1 MNIVRVC
8 KRIEL
13 LSCFMFQKT
22 LKNYMS
28 TIFAMS
34 DLCDNS
40 IKKTLPQMGL
50 CNKCVDTG
58 HLEFL
63 PPIL

>member
-1 MNIVRVC
+1 
-8 KRIEL
+8 
-13 LSCFMFQKT
+13 MFQKT

-40 IKKTLPQMGL
+40 IKKNLPQMGL
-50 CNKCVDTG
+50 RNECVDRG

-63 PPIL
+63 PPYFGAYPTKVIVVFIV